1 MGSVVA
7 AFDTTIRRRVAI
19 KIANAPPVGDV
30 EQQKAFQR
38 FRREAQ
44 LAGGLKHPNIVG
56 IYDFGE
62 DANAAWMVME
72 IVEGGSLR
80 ELLNR
85 NEALS
90 IPETVRLMVQVL
102 DGLAYCHDQGVVHC
116 DIKPANIML
125 TESSTEGEVKL
136 ADFGIA
142 RRVVGHAA
150 DTEEATRVFSKESHL
165 DEDRIG
171 TPAYMAPE
179 QFSGGTLNAQ
189 TDIWAAG
196 VLLYQLLTR
205 ENPFKG
211 DPDTIEAKVLGSEPT
226 PPSKLS
232 VLATPAFD
240 SLVRQAL
247 SKRPQDRFTD
257 ARSFAAKLL
266 EATRARRVE
275 PLPSAKSA
283 AVPAP
288 VASTA
293 SKGWIKYAAAG
304 GVVAG
309 GLVLFLALSG
319 GPAPVTPATPQAA
332 LVLAP
337 QAPFPRSE
345 PASGQIAAP
354 NQSSRS
360 EPSSPAQVPVP
371 QVAAQQAQAPRV
383 DPSPSAAP
391 AREPPAALTARPEP
405 RRPEAAPAPP
415 SLLLVPAA
423 PGVVPA
429 APAVVPAPPDP
440 ALRERGLDAALRGIL
455 QQERCGLLEATR
467 EGERV
472 NLSGFIHQ
480 REVPGLTTALAA
492 AGITPRFTADV
503 FDAPYCDLLNS
514 TRQALATGDA
524 LPRIS
529 ARSRDLRGGERLT
542 LDLTM
547 PDWVPTVS
555 LWFVMHDGQA
565 LRLLEDLRLRPGERR
580 MMNETAPNFPW
591 LIGEPFG
598 HELVLLVASEGQL
611 FDRPRPQEEST
622 DALASALRAAAQRA
636 RDQGRRLVMRAIMVE
651 TKP

>member
-7 AFDTTIRRRVAI
+7 AFDTTIRRNVAI
-19 KIANAPPVGDV
+19 KIAPAPQAGDV

-56 IYDFGE
+56 IHDFGE
-62 DANAAWMVME
+62 DSKAAWMVME

-80 ELLNR
+80 DLLNR
-85 NEALS
+85 SEAFS

-102 DGLAYCHDQGVVHC
+102 DGLAFCHDQGIVHC

-142 RRVVGHAA
+142 RRITDHAA
-150 DTEEATRVFSKESHL
+150 DAEATRVFSSDSHL

-179 QFSGGTLNAQ
+179 QFAGGALTGQ

-211 DPDTIEAKVLGSEPT
+211 DPDAIEAQVLNSEPI

-240 SLVRQAL
+240 ALIRQAL

-275 PLPSAKSA
+275 PLPSPKSA
-283 AVPAP
+283 AAPAA
-288 VASTA
+288 VAATA

-309 GLVLFLALSG
+309 GLVLFLVLSG
-319 GPAPVTPATPQAA
+319 GPAPITPPPSQPA

-337 QAPFPRSE
+337 QPPPPRSDPTAPAGGLIVAPNQPPRFEPSPPLPVPPATAPQPQLSRVDPVPAIPPAREPAMVLTPRSE
-345 PASGQIAAP
+345 P
-354 NQSSRS
+354 
-360 EPSSPAQVPVP
+360 V
-371 QVAAQQAQAPRV
+371 
-383 DPSPSAAP
+383 
-391 AREPPAALTARPEP
+391 RPEP
-405 RRPEAAPAPP
+405 VPAPSGTP
-415 SLLLVPAA
+415 SLLLI
-423 PGVVPA
+423 PA
-429 APAVVPAPPDP
+429 APAVIPAPPPPDP
-440 ALRERGLDAALRGIL
+440 ALRERAMDTALRSIME
-455 QQERCGLLEATR
+455 QERCGVLDATR
-467 EGERV
+467 VGERV
-472 NLSGFIHQ
+472 TMSGFIHQ
-480 REVPGLTTALAA
+480 RDVPGLSASLTA
-492 AGITPRFTADV
+492 AGMTPRFTADV
-503 FDAPYCDLLNS
+503 FDAPYCGVLS
-514 TRQALATGDA
+514 AIRPALATGDA
-524 LPRIS
+524 LPRLA
-529 ARSRDLRGGERLT
+529 ARSRDLRSGERLT
-542 LDLTM
+542 LDLAM
-547 PDWVPTVS
+547 PDWAPTVS

-580 MMNETAPNFPW
+580 MMNESAPNFPW

-598 HELVLLVASEGQL
+598 HELVLLIASEGQL
-611 FDRPRPQEEST
+611 FDRSRPQEEST
-622 DALASALRAAAQRA
+622 ETLASALRIAAQRA

-651 TKP
+651 TRP